1 MTDKN
6 KAIEAE
12 VIEDATFEIVQT
24 SIIPSKGKAGD
35 VILFNPEN
43 KDRLIKAFVNAEIV
57 HLQIIPMRRKN
68 LRKNT
73 QNSKSKTKTIKKD
86 MKP

>member
-35 VILFNPEN
+35 VILFNPE
-43 KDRLIKAFVNAEIV
+43 
-57 HLQIIPMRRKN
+57 
-68 LRKNT
+68 
-73 QNSKSKTKTIKKD
+73 
-86 MKP
+86 